1 MFGMLPF
8 DKNEIWNPLYE
19 LEREFFKNFGN
30 TKICRT
36 DIIEEEN
43 KFILECEMPGVEKS
57 DIKIDVNNDILTL
70 CASHKN
76 TNNIENEYICKERN
90 FNSYCRSFSI
100 SGIDE
105 NAIDATY
112 TNGILKLSLPKK
124 EKQPAQTKRIE
135 IK

>member
-1 MFGMLPF
+1 MFGISPF

-19 LEREFFKNFGN
+19 FENEFFKNFGN

-36 DIIEEEN
+36 DIMEDEN
-43 KFILECEMPGVEKS
+43 KFILECEMPGFEKN
-57 DIKIDVNNDILTL
+57 DIKIDVNNNILTL

-76 TNNIENEYICKERN
+76 TKNMENEYIRKERT
-90 FNSYCRSFSI
+90 FNSYCRNFNI

-124 EKQPAQTKRIE
+124 EKQPPQTKRIE